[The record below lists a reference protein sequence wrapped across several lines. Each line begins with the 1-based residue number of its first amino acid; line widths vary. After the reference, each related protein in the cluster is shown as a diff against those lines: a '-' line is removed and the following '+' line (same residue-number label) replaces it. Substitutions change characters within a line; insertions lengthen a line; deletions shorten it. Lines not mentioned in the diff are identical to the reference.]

1 LPDPRIAATIPA
13 NRGWELAVDIEPITL
28 RAVEFAEIAGWA
40 TDAHEVAFAA
50 LLKSCKKRGAADPIC
65 AAALAL
71 GDRPS
76 RETARTF
83 FEAHYEPR
91 AVESY
96 RSSGFVTGYYEPEVR
111 GSRTQQGKFQFPIY
125 RRPDDL
131 VPMVPDQFRARF
143 NDQLSAMRRVGNEF
157 VPYYTR
163 AEIENGAL
171 EDQDLEMLYLDD
183 PVDLFFM
190 QVQGSGFVRL
200 PDGSTTRLSYAGKN
214 GYPYTSIGK
223 LLVERGELT
232 REAASADGVKAWL
245 RADRD
250 RGKKLMQENRSYI
263 FFRELWA
270 HEREDGPV
278 GADGVPLTPGRSLA
292 VDASYHAF
300 ATPIFVS
307 APKLDDGEGQPFQ
320 RLMIAQDVGSAIRG
334 PERGDIFW
342 GSGADAGALAGET
355 RHDAKFFILVP
366 RE

>member
-1 LPDPRIAATIPA
+1 
-13 NRGWELAVDIEPITL
+13 VDIEPITL
-28 RAVEFAEIAGWA
+28 RSAEFAEIVGWA
-40 TDAHEVAFAA
+40 NDAHEAAFAA
-50 LLKSCKKRGAADPIC
+50 LLKSCKRRGTGDRIC

-71 GDRPS
+71 GDSPS
-76 RETARTF
+76 REAARAF

-111 GSRTQQGKFQFPIY
+111 GSRTQDGKFQFPVY

-143 NDQLSAMRRVGNEF
+143 NDQLTAMRRVGNEF

-163 AEIENGAL
+163 AEIEDGAL

-190 QVQGSGFVRL
+190 QVQGSGLVRL
-200 PDGSTTRLSYAGKN
+200 PDGSATRLSYAGKN

-245 RADRD
+245 RADPEGGR
-250 RGKKLMQENRSYI
+250 KLMQENRSYV

-270 HEREDGPV
+270 HEREDGPI
-278 GADGVPLTPGRSLA
+278 GAEGVALTPGRSLA
-292 VDASYHAF
+292 VDASYHSLG
-300 ATPIFVS
+300 TPIFV
-307 APKLDDGEGQPFQ
+307 AATNLNDTEGRPFR

-334 PERGDIFW
+334 PERGDVFW
-342 GSGADAGALAGET
+342 GSGAAAGRIAGAT